1 VDIFKKHHRGATMK
15 VSRALIFIDFAFGFA
30 LKLKLGAAQPDVSP
44 RPALLEI
51 FVYCG
56 VIHAAG
62 SQGLL

>member
-1 VDIFKKHHRGATMK
+1 MK

-56 VIHAAG
+56 VIHATG
-62 SQGLL
+62 SQRLL